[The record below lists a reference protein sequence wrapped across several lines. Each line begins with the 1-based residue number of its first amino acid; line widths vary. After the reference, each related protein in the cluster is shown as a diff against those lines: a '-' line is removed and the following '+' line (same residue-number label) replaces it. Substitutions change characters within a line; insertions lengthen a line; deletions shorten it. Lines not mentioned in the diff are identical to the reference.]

1 MEPLGATASI
11 VGLAAATL
19 KVIKY
24 VNSVKDSSSERRSL
38 KEESEGLLQ
47 LLGSLESTLKDPGQS
62 AKCFDSI
69 KTLVAPKGPI
79 DQLREALDQL
89 NKKVE
94 PKKSVKDYARA
105 LTWTL
110 DKDHCNE
117 VLGKIERV
125 KSSIGLALQG
135 ETRYVWYRHRGYAV
149 IGSLKTVSVF
159 ELYRRVSLA
168 YTSKRTVK

>member
-11 VGLAAATL
+11 VGLAAVTL

-24 VNSVKDSSSERRSL
+24 VSSVKDSSSERRSL

-47 LLGSLESTLKDPGQS
+47 LLDSLQNTLDDAGQS
-62 AKCFDSI
+62 ATCFESI
-69 KTLVAPKGPI
+69 KALIAPKGPL
-79 DQLREALDQL
+79 DQLREALEQL

-94 PKKSVKDYARA
+94 PKRSVKDYARA

-125 KSSIGLALQG
+125 KSLISLALQG
-135 ETRYVWYRHRGYAV
+135 ETRYVWQRHLGHAF
-149 IGSLKTVSVF
+149 IG
-159 ELYRRVSLA
+159 
-168 YTSKRTVK
+168 

>member
-1 MEPLGATASI
+1 MEPLSATASI
-11 VGLAAATL
+11 VGLAAVTL

-24 VNSVKDSSSERRSL
+24 VSSVKDSSSERRSL

-47 LLGSLESTLKDPGQS
+47 LLDSLQSTLDDAGQS
-62 AKCFDSI
+62 ATCFESI
-69 KTLVAPKGPI
+69 KTLVAPKGPL
-79 DQLREALDQL
+79 DQLREALEQL

-125 KSSIGLALQG
+125 KSLISLALQG
-135 ETRYVWYRHRGYAV
+135 ETRYVWYRHRGHV
-149 IGSLKTVSVF
+149 LIG
-159 ELYRRVSLA
+159 
-168 YTSKRTVK
+168 